1 MTRNFRLVAFCLISF
16 GFSLP
21 AIGQDQA
28 LKKEN
33 KNGEWI
39 QLFNGKNLDGWT
51 PKIRFHELGENYKKY
66 VSGQG
71 RSDAGWIRGL
81 RPI

>member
-28 LKKEN
+28 LKKEI
-33 KNGEWI
+33 KTVNGFSFSTERT
-39 QLFNGKNLDGWT
+39 LMVGRRKFDFMNLAKT
-51 PKIRFHELGENYKKY
+51 IKIRFGSRT
-66 VSGQG
+66 V
-71 RSDAGWIRGL
+71 
-81 RPI
+81 